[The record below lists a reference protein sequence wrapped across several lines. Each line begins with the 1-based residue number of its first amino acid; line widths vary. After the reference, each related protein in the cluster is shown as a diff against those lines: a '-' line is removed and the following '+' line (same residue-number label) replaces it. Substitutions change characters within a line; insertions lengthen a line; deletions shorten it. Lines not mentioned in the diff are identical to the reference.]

1 MYNCNKWILVDND
14 DRWSGDD
21 NDGDYFAPGGGVK
34 YYDKRVCLFVCL
46 SVCLFVC
53 LSTHVSQK
61 PHD

>member
-1 MYNCNKWILVDND
+1 MTTGEVVMIMTVITSLPVAV
-14 DRWSGDD
+14 WSITISV
-21 NDGDYFAPGGGVK
+21 F
-34 YYDKRVCLFVCL
+34 VCLFVCL